1 MSLKLTVYKN
11 ENMTEVERVIKVDEP
26 KISYGV
32 VMSVM
37 KLLEVMNPEEAVGV
51 NTENV
56 FEMFATSAGAIDK
69 IIKATFDVSDEELEK
84 ADVLEVL
91 DAGVEIVRWAVK
103 KVKEIGKGKLGNA
116 LAAAKKTT
124 M

>member
-1 MSLKLTVYKN
+1 ML
-11 ENMTEVERVIKVDEP
+11 
-26 KISYGV
+26 
-32 VMSVM
+32 
-37 KLLEVMNPEEAVGV
+37 
-51 NTENV
+51 
-56 FEMFATSAGAIDK
+56 ATSAGAIDK
-69 IIKATFDVSDEELEK
+69 LIKATFDVSDEELEK